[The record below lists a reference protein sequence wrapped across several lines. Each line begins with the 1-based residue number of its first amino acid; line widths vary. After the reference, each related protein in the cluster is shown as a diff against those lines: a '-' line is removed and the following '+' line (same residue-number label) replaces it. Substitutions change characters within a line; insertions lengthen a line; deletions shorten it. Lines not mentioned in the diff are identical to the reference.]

1 MPPIFF
7 PHGHTGKYK
16 AIHFMIY
23 NSTAIF
29 HGLEKWLRISL
40 TSSGAVCRI
49 MFFCGNRHEYR

>member
-16 AIHFMIY
+16 AIHFMSY

-49 MFFCGNRHEYR
+49 MFFLREQA